1 VSELSDPDEPL
12 MLELRE
18 LFAQDDAVPSPV
30 SELAKASL
38 GWRRLDAELAELLSD
53 SLLEDGALVGA
64 RGGGDGL
71 PVRSVRFRASA
82 NTIDLDIQVD
92 GQKRTL
98 LGQITPPVSAAIE
111 VETPDGTAASVESD
125 ELGRFRVQLPDG
137 GRVRLVINDGP
148 DLGPHVVT
156 SWITI

>member
-1 VSELSDPDEPL
+1 LSDPDEPL
-12 MLELRE
+12 MLELRA
-18 LFAQDDAVPSPV
+18 LFAQDDAVPPPV

-53 SLLEDGALVGA
+53 SLLDDGALVGA

-92 GQKRTL
+92 GQRRTL

-111 VETPDGTAASVESD
+111 VETADGTVASVGSD
-125 ELGRFRVQLPDG
+125 ELGRFRVQLPEG
-137 GRVRLVINDGP
+137 GRMRLVINDGP